1 MDEGP
6 AAAPTPPRRK
16 ALVLGLGAVALLVL
30 ATGVALSG
38 LPARWSGAAPAP
50 ALVLH
55 GRDIGAEQ
63 WDAAFTLNDTTG
75 APRTLA
81 DFRGKVVLLAFG
93 YTHCPDVCP
102 TTLAKFAEVRRLLG
116 ADAARVQALFVTI
129 DPERDTAE
137 LLRAYVPAFDPSF
150 IGLRGSEAQTDAA
163 TKAFHA
169 NYQIVEYQGNVM
181 VDHTASTYIID
192 TRGRARVVSP
202 YDQPAAQL
210 AEDVRALLRQG

>member
-6 AAAPTPPRRK
+6 DAPQPPPRRRT
-16 ALVLGLGAVALLVL
+16 LVLGLGAVALLVL
-30 ATGVALSG
+30 ATGVLLWG

-50 ALVLH
+50 ALALH

-63 WDAAFTLNDTTG
+63 WDAAFTLNDTAGT
-75 APRTLA
+75 PRTLA

-116 ADAARVQALFVTI
+116 ADGARVQGLFVTI

-169 NYQIVEYQGNVM
+169 NYQIVEYQGTVM

-210 AEDVRALLRQG
+210 ADDVRALLRQG